1 VVGRVAEIRVPF
13 LQQQGAKAGGPIRVA
28 DDSDADS
35 ILRFWLERGGDGT
48 KHYKNMKRR
57 RRARLG
63 SMGRQRVMVRWR
75 GDIDRRRESIQR
87 GKERRRLQLT

>member
-1 VVGRVAEIRVPF
+1 
-13 LQQQGAKAGGPIRVA
+13 
-28 DDSDADS
+28 
-35 ILRFWLERGGDGT
+35 
-48 KHYKNMKRR
+48 MKRR

-87 GKERRRLQLT
+87 GKERRRLRLT